1 MAVQRQSH
9 MAASTAVSDQPNAR
23 AAAREVSEALSAR
36 LTVRPDLLVV
46 FGTFHHRALFSDA
59 IGSLRSDLHPA
70 HLLACTAEGVIG
82 NACEIERSCGLV
94 AIALRLPGVTLRPF
108 HFDIHDGPPSVWSPG
123 FIRERVSLPPDEG
136 ALPFRGTLMLADPFS
151 IHARH
156 ACAAID
162 DAAGP
167 GGARIFGGLASGAS
181 HAGLNVLSCDR
192 RTAHSG
198 LVGLTVFG
206 DVALDGF
213 VSEGCAPLGPDLVV
227 TKSRDNEVLELGG
240 RPALTA
246 AHDVAESLD
255 ARGRALLA
263 SGLLFGVAIDAG
275 KPRLGRGD
283 FLVREVLKVDA
294 ARKSIV
300 LKDPVPVGSTVRFH
314 ARDARTAHEDL
325 DLLLDSEQLREPP
338 VAGLLFSCNARGTR
352 MFGEPDHDAALVSR
366 RLAGAPIAGFHC
378 AGEIGPRHGRS
389 CLHTQTASLALFR
402 RPRRDFT
409 EV

>member
-1 MAVQRQSH
+1 MTVQRQSL

-82 NACEIERSCGLV
+82 NDSEIERSCGLV

-123 FIRERVSLPPDEG
+123 FIRERMSLPPDEG
-136 ALPFRGTLMLADPFS
+136 ALPFRGTLMLSDPFS
-151 IHARH
+151 IHAQH
-156 ACAAID
+156 ACTAID

-181 HAGLNVLSCDR
+181 HAGLNVLGCDR
-192 RTAHSG
+192 RTSHSG
-198 LVGLTVFG
+198 MVGLTVFG
-206 DVALDGF
+206 DVTIDGF
-213 VSEGCAPLGPDLVV
+213 VSQGCAPLGPDLIV
-227 TKSRDNEVLELGG
+227 TKARGNELLELGG
-240 RPALTA
+240 RPALVVA
-246 AHDVAESLD
+246 QEIAESLGE
-255 ARGRALLA
+255 RERALLS
-263 SGLLFGVAIDAG
+263 SGLLVGVAFDAG

-283 FLVREVLKVDA
+283 FLIRELHAVDGA
-294 ARKSIV
+294 HKSIV
-300 LKDPVPVGSTVRFH
+300 LREPVAVGSTVRFH

-325 DLLLDSEQLREPP
+325 DMLLDSEQLREPP

-352 MFGEPDHDAALVSR
+352 MFGEPNHDAALVSR

-389 CLHTQTASLALFR
+389 YLHTQTASLALFR
-402 RPRRDFT
+402 RPRPDFT